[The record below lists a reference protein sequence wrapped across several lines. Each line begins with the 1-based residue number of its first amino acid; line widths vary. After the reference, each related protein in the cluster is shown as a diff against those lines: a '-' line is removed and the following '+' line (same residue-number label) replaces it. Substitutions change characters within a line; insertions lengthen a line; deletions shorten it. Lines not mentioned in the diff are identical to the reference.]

1 MKKMLVAML
10 TVAVLMVCGFIIAI
24 PIVNDNVAEKTAKEL
39 VKIPMPEGTE
49 YIESKSRAGKLVG
62 NGNGM
67 QYFGAILIQS
77 ELSLEELQEYYS
89 NYADSEW
96 ECIVE
101 QQRDNEISVI
111 EHGSLAFESEIMGDK
126 FFVVY
131 SWGSND
137 SIFNEFDIR
146 GH

>member
-10 TVAVLMVCGFIIAI
+10 TVAVLMVCGFIIAV
-24 PIVNDNVAEKTAKEL
+24 PIMNDNVAEKTAKEL
-39 VKIPMPEGTE
+39 TEIPMPEGTE
-49 YIESKSRAGKLVG
+49 YIENISQAGKLVG

-77 ELSLEELQEYYS
+77 ELSLEELRAYYS

-101 QQRDNEISVI
+101 RQTDNEISVI
-111 EHGSLAFESEIMGDK
+111 EHGSLAFESEITGDR

>member
-111 EHGSLAFESEIMGDK
+111 EHGSLAFESEIVMT
-126 FFVVY
+126 VY
-131 SWGSND
+131 LMSLISGG
-137 SIFNEFDIR
+137 IEVR
-146 GH
+146 

>member
-89 NYADSEW
+89 DYADSEW

-101 QQRDNEISVI
+101 RQTDNEISVL
-111 EHGSLAFESEIMGDK
+111 EHGSLEFESEITGDK

>member
-89 NYADSEW
+89 DYADSEW

-101 QQRDNEISVI
+101 WQTDNEISVI
-111 EHGSLAFESEIMGDK
+111 EHGSLAFESEITGDK
-126 FFVVY
+126 FFIVY

>member
-24 PIVNDNVAEKTAKEL
+24 PIVNDNVAEETAKEL
-39 VKIPMPEGTE
+39 SEIPLPERTE
-49 YIESKSRAGKLVG
+49 YIERVSSAGKLVG

-67 QYFGAILIQS
+67 QYLGAILIRS
-77 ELSLEELQEYYS
+77 ELSLEDLQTYYLG
-89 NYADSEW
+89 YADNEW

-101 QQRDNEISVI
+101 LQKDREVAVI
-111 EHGSLAFESEIMGDK
+111 EHGRLEFETEITGDE
-126 FFVVY
+126 FFIVY

-137 SIFNEFDIR
+137 SVISEFDIR